1 MKFEI
6 RKLSRANIEVVEAYL
21 YYESRSIGLGERFLQ
36 EIENEMTYISETPE
50 LFQKRYR
57 NFRQA
62 YLKSF
67 PFAIIFAVESE
78 LVIVYSLFNT
88 HQNPTKKP

>member
-6 RKLSRANIEVVEAYL
+6 RKLSRANIEVIEAYL
-21 YYESRSIGLGERFLQ
+21 YYESKSIGLGERFLQ
-36 EIENEMTYISETPE
+36 ELEEEFVYVSQNLE
-50 LFQKRYR
+50 LYQRSHK

-62 YLKSF
+62 YLRLF

-78 LVIVYSLFNT
+78 FVIVYSVFNT
-88 HQNPTKKP
+88 HQDPIKKP